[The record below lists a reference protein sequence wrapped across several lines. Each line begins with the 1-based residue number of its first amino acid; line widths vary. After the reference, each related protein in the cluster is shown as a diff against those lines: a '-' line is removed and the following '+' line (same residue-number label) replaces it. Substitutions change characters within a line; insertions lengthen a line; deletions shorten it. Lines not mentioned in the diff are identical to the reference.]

1 MKNNPFVQR
10 LFNATTVAIMAG
22 VLLSGCGAG
31 NSHKVVT
38 EDLQPSDSHQALIAD
53 KIIINVS
60 VHTVD
65 DENLWAEAV
74 AIKDK
79 KLIYV
84 GDAQGIDAFKGSE
97 TLVIDGKGGLL
108 LPGFHDAHVHPLEG
122 MSLQTF
128 MGCDLIPLSDT
139 ETSPETWIE
148 EMRKCNDI
156 DFPHDWI
163 LGGGHA
169 IHDLLKLERSPR
181 ALLDDIFPDKP
192 AAFMEKSSHSM
203 WVNSKALERVGIDK
217 STPDPQGGL
226 IFKDPKTQ
234 EPIGIL
240 SDSAG
245 DELMH
250 KALQKSPQL
259 QAARYEALLAS
270 QDFMAEHGITAMTNA
285 RVYWERGNLEPW
297 LQAEKANSLK
307 ARSILALWAY
317 PHMEDEFQ
325 LNTLKS
331 MYRND
336 PEEMLRL
343 SQVKFYSDG
352 VVINNSAAVIDAY
365 NHLIHPFA
373 KPYGLNYFTEE
384 RMSRYIAEL
393 EQVGFSAH
401 IHALGDRAIFESL
414 NAIEYAQKQNP
425 DLIGQRRHQLTHVVM
440 ARPGDIERFAELHV
454 AANIQINADEGDYG
468 AGVDPYDKSRDYD
481 NVSINDPD
489 YWYKII
495 GDVDVL
501 YSPVFEIDAAG
512 GLMVLSSDWD
522 VASIDP
528 LVSIRNAVA
537 LAEGY
542 IDKKTATEMAI
553 KFYTLNAAY
562 LFEHDH
568 ITGSIE
574 TGKYADL
581 VLLDK
586 NIFELPV
593 EQIADAKVVLTLL
606 GGEETYSAH

>member
-1 MKNNPFVQR
+1 MNTSNFTHSLPR
-10 LFNATTVAIMAG
+10 I
-22 VLLSGCGAG
+22 CGALVLALFISACSSDK
-31 NSHKVVT
+31 NSAAK
-38 EDLQPSDSHQALIAD
+38 ESDAKDSLIIAD
-53 KIIINVS
+53 KIIINAK

-65 DENLWAEAV
+65 ENNPWADAV

-84 GDAQGIDAFKGSE
+84 GNAKGVTKYRGS
-97 TLVIDGKGGLL
+97 TTQVIDGKGGLL

-169 IHDLLKLERSPR
+169 IHDLLKLERTPR
-181 ALLDDIFPDKP
+181 ALLDEIFPDKP

-217 STPDPQGGL
+217 DTPDPQGGL
-226 IFKDPKTQ
+226 IFKDLETK

-259 QAARYEALLAS
+259 QAARYDALVAS
-270 QDFMAEHGITAMTNA
+270 QDFMAEHGITSMTNA

-297 LQAEKANSLK
+297 LKAEQESSLK

-325 LNTLKS
+325 LKTLKS

-352 VVINNSAAVIDAY
+352 VVINNSAAVIEAY
-365 NHLIHPFA
+365 NHLIHPYA
-373 KPYGLNYFTEE
+373 QPYGINYFTEA
-384 RMSRYIAEL
+384 RMGKYIAEL
-393 EQVGFSAH
+393 EKVGFSAH

-414 NAIEYAQKQNP
+414 NAIEFAQKQNP
-425 DLIGQRRHQLTHVVM
+425 DLMGMRRHQLTHVVM
-440 ARPGDIERFAELHV
+440 ARPADIERFAELHV

-468 AGVDPYDKSRDYD
+468 AGIDPYDKDRDYD
-481 NVSINDPD
+481 NVSIDDPD
-489 YWYKII
+489 YWYKIV

-537 LAEGY
+537 LAQGY
-542 IDKKTATEMAI
+542 IKKTTATAMAI

-593 EQIADAKVVLTLL
+593 ERITDAKVVLTLL
-606 GGEETYSAH
+606 GGEETYTAM